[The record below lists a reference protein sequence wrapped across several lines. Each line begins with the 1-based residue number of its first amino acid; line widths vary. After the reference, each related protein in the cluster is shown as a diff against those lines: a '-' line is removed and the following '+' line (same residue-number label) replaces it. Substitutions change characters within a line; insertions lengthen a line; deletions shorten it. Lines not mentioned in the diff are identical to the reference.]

1 MMRKFILSFTGCL
14 VSFYLSAQETDCV
27 LKKDKDGVN
36 VYTCKSDTSKFR
48 SLKAEFSMQGVSIAD
63 LKIFLFN
70 VPKYLEWQ
78 YNAMEAMMVKKINDN
93 EMIYR
98 VVIDAP
104 WPLDNREM
112 IVHFKADAQDQD
124 HAKFYIN
131 SVTSDFPLN
140 KNLIRVPY
148 SQASWTITRA
158 NNILHVIYRMN
169 IDPGG
174 YVPPVLVN
182 IAMADGP
189 HQSFKNLK
197 KLIEKIASHR

>member
-1 MMRKFILSFTGCL
+1 MVRKFILLITGCL
-14 VSFYLSAQETDCV
+14 LSFCLSAQDTDCV

-48 SLKAEFSMQGVSIAD
+48 SLKAEFDIQGVSIQD

-78 YNAMEAMMVKKINDN
+78 YNAMEAMVVKKINDN

-112 IVHFKADAQDQD
+112 IVHFKAVIQDED
-124 HAKFYIN
+124 HANFYIN
-131 SVTSDFPLN
+131 NVASDFPVN
-140 KNLIRVPY
+140 RDLIRVPY
-148 SQASWTITRA
+148 SQASWTITR
-158 NNILHVIYRMN
+158 NNNTLHVIYRMN

-174 YVPPVLVN
+174 YVPPLLVN

-197 KLIEKIASHR
+197 KLIEKK

>member
-1 MMRKFILSFTGCL
+1 MVRTFILLLTGWL
-14 VSFYLSAQETDCV
+14 VSFCLSAQEADCV

-48 SLKAEFSMQGVSIAD
+48 SLKAEFDIRGVSIQD

-78 YNAMEAMMVKKINDN
+78 YNAMEAMVVKKINDH

-112 IVHFKADAQDQD
+112 LVHFKAVIQDED
-124 HAKFYIN
+124 HANFYISN
-131 SVTSDFPLN
+131 VASDFPVN
-140 KNLIRVPY
+140 RDLIRVPY
-148 SQASWTITRA
+148 SQASWTITRT
-158 NNILHVIYRMN
+158 NNTLHVIYRMN

-174 YVPPVLVN
+174 YVPPLLVN

-197 KLIEKIASHR
+197 KLIEKK